1 MSPSSLR
8 RFRAE
13 RVLRRDFEG
22 LRSRVLATVRSR
34 LGRGA
39 IALDT
44 SDLEACYAMAWQ
56 GLYASMLAG
65 EQIANPSGWLVVVT
79 LRRAIDECRARHD
92 AERAAAGALEVRG
105 EEPDIAAR
113 LDDMR
118 RLRQLFEGLR
128 ERLDRRECEAATL
141 CYLHG
146 LSRAEAARRMG
157 VSDRRMRKLMEGDG
171 CGRRGVSA
179 KVGELLGV
187 IRAEG
192 WCAERGSLMRALAFG
207 VLDPAGE
214 RYRLAL
220 AHQRQC
226 PACRRYVLSLR
237 GLAAILPPLALPSS
251 LVGAAG
257 AGAGAGVGSGAGAGL
272 GAGPPL
278 AASIAG
284 KLVAGVAAVGL
295 AASGALIAV
304 NEDAEIVR
312 PAGIAALARASVD
325 PRTGLLDGASSAEA
339 GDATAYGRDG
349 EPHPSGARGSFD
361 RCGLACLARDQRTAA
376 KPPDV
381 AGRRDRVRDRTRA
394 AARAAAA
401 PRGKIAPASRGR
413 WSRARRTRVG
423 TSARRPSPEER
434 CRRQIALGAQPER
447 SSEVSALGSRRLAAL
462 RRRGSPRRRVLVRIA
477 AATRAGRRA
486 SSSAARAGCRVVAG
500 GR

>member
-39 IALDT
+39 GALDT

-92 AERAAAGALEVRG
+92 AQRAAAGTLELRG

-128 ERLDRRECEAATL
+128 ERLDPRECEAATL
-141 CYLHG
+141 CYLQG

-171 CGRRGVSA
+171 SARRGVSA

-251 LVGAAG
+251 LGGAAG
-257 AGAGAGVGSGAGAGL
+257 AGAGAGVGSGTAAGL

-278 AASIAG
+278 AVSIAG
-284 KLVAGVAAVGL
+284 KLVAGIAAVGL
-295 AASGALIAV
+295 AASGAMIAV
-304 NEDAEIVR
+304 DEDAKSSGRREPLRSPDVGR
-312 PAGIAALARASVD
+312 SA
-325 PRTGLLDGASSAEA
+325 TGLLDGASSAA
-339 GDATAYGRDG
+339 SGDGPRTDATASLTRPALAGAAPGVGWRASRATSG
-349 EPHPSGARGSFD
+349 PLPNLGTWQGAGVEFGIERAPSPAPQRLPSARSPRPAVGAPRARGARVS
-361 RCGLACLARDQRTAA
+361 AA
-376 KPPDV
+376 L
-381 AGRRDRVRDRTRA
+381 
-394 AARAAAA
+394 AA
-401 PRGKIAPASRGR
+401 PIAGGAIPPANRPGR
-413 WSRARRTRVG
+413 
-423 TSARRPSPEER
+423 P
-434 CRRQIALGAQPER
+434 PER
-447 SSEVSALGSRRLAAL
+447 SSELSARRSSGSRPS
-462 RRRGSPRRRVLVRIA
+462 GVG
-477 AATRAGRRA
+477 TRP
-486 SSSAARAGCRVVAG
+486 G
-500 GR
+500 GEFSFE